1 MPKQP
6 QHYKTKSNAAKKTHG
21 SEKLAAITK
30 KKQEEQQQHQQQS
43 SSLYANNTDSTDLES
58 QRCDVI
64 DEFVLYEREMVR
76 MENEI
81 IPALANR
88 SYHLPGN
95 TYNEDIIQYFR
106 NNHPIISI
114 CCHHVQHPIQF
125 RMRLLQLFSSLVCG
139 LTLTNGVWLW
149 FYYSKS
155 DEDTPF
161 VTIPFGGSGT
171 DDGTNGVSNNDFT
184 ITYQMIYLWTFGGAI
199 HAIYDNT
206 IWYISAC
213 VCCLSSTNLE
223 TYRKWGTYVIITIV
237 MTFTTMATLAL
248 LLRSSAE
255 EAQND
260 NDDGVVEISF
270 HQKYVYEF
278 LISYVTEFILALF
291 IYYPIIAMVLF
302 SGVCSC
308 GFHIPVLGG
317 RPYEVMMAERA
328 YQKQQ
333 QQNNRRSS
341 STHVRIR

>member
-1 MPKQP
+1 MTKHP
-6 QHYKTKSNAAKKTHG
+6 QNHGHRNEKKSNAAKMNHG
-21 SEKLAAITK
+21 SDKLAIIAK
-30 KKQEEQQQHQQQS
+30 KKQEQQS
-43 SSLYANNTDSTDLES
+43 SPMYPNYTDSTDMES

-64 DEFVLYEREMVR
+64 DEFALYERDMVR
-76 MENEI
+76 LENEI

-95 TYNEDIIQYFR
+95 TYHEDIIQYFR

-114 CCHHVQHPIQF
+114 FCHHVQHPIQF
-125 RMRLLQLFSSLVCG
+125 RMRLLQLLSSIVCG

-155 DEDTPF
+155 DQYDTPF
-161 VTIPFGGSGT
+161 VTIPLGGGGGDSS
-171 DDGTNGVSNNDFT
+171 NGNSSSDFT
-184 ITYQMIYLWTFGGAI
+184 VTYQMIYLWTIGGAL

-223 TYRKWGTYVIITIV
+223 TYRKWGTYAIITIV
-237 MTFTTMATLAL
+237 LTFTTVATLAL

-260 NDDGVVEISF
+260 NDDEVVEITF

-291 IYYPIIAMVLF
+291 IYYPIIAILLF
-302 SGVCSC
+302 SGIFSC
-308 GFHIPVLGG
+308 GWNIPILGG
-317 RPYEVMMAERA
+317 RPYDVMMADRA

-333 QQNNRRSS
+333 QMNRKSS
-341 STHVRIR
+341 STPLDRIR